1 MPPAAPTMPQT
12 LPLSKLDWGK
22 IAPFIGAAHSGVAR
36 LDALAS
42 NANTREAILQLAP
55 LLSIQEALSSSRIEG
70 TQATLE
76 EVLRFQSEEKVTG
89 EKRDDIQE
97 VLNYRNALETSFAK
111 MEKMPLSARLLKEAH
126 AILLSGARGKQ
137 KDPGNFRSIQVFI
150 GPHTPPEARHIPDL
164 FSNLEKYIHHEE
176 ADALVQLA
184 IVHAQFEIIHPFRDG
199 NGRLGRLLMPLFL
212 YHKKIITTPYFY
224 LSEYLEKNRSA
235 YYDSLNRITADGDW
249 EQWVIFFLRAVAE
262 QSRAGA
268 GKAQKIIDLKEKIAS
283 QVQKATR
290 SQYILQIT
298 GFLCANPWFSAVRF
312 HNESN
317 IPRPSAASLL
327 VRLENGGII
336 EKLVPGKGRRTSIY
350 QFPELVR
357 LLQNA

>member
-1 MPPAAPTMPQT
+1 MPPATPTIPHT
-12 LPLSKLDWGK
+12 LPLSNLDWEK
-22 IAPFIGAAHSGVAR
+22 LTPFIGAAHRGVAR

-76 EVLRFQSEEKVTG
+76 EVLRFQADEKVTG
-89 EKRDDIQE
+89 EKRDDILE
-97 VLNYRNALETSFAK
+97 VINYRNALEFAFK
-111 MEKMPLSARLLKEAH
+111 EMEKLPLSARLLKDAH

-137 KDPGNFRSIQVFI
+137 KDPGNFRSIQVYI
-150 GPHTPPEARHIPDL
+150 GPHTPPEARHVPDL
-164 FSNLEKYIHHEE
+164 FANLEKYIHHEE

-224 LSEYLEKNRSA
+224 LSEYLEKNRSE

-249 EQWVIFFLRAVAE
+249 EQWIIFCLRAVAG
-262 QSRAGA
+262 QSRNSA

-283 QVQKATR
+283 QVQKTTR
-290 SQYILQIT
+290 SQYTLQIT
-298 GFLCANPWFSAVRF
+298 GFLCVNPWFSTVQF
-312 HNESN
+312 HNEAG
-317 IPRPSAASLL
+317 IPRPSAANLL
-327 VRLENGGII
+327 ARLENGGII
-336 EKLVPGKGRRTSIY
+336 EKIVPGKGRRTSIY